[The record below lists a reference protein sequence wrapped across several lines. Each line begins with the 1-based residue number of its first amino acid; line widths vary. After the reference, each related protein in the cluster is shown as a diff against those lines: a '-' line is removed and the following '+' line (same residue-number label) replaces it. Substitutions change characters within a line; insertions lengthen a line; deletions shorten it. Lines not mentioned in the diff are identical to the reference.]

1 MSSIEETEGLLN
13 DAIDGTTRE
22 PEPAEPDTPEVEQTE
37 EAEPA
42 AETAAAEELILGKF
56 KTQEEFEKA
65 YQELERHM
73 ITTRKDFAPEPE
85 PEPEE
90 DPYNP
95 LQNFA
100 IGFDDADRQQIA
112 NSTMVNPEKT
122 LAWAMSAEISEWS
135 PNLKN
140 EVYQLWHSFDPIA
153 AQTYTAKIAVAQE
166 REQVEQLR
174 AEWAAEQSER
184 QAEQAVKNANIAFA
198 EIQKNLPDFDRYRA
212 RVHELFTAK
221 PLADDDARLSDPKAM
236 EDFVETLYSRARWEE
251 FKRQEAA
258 AQTPAPAAKAG
269 GKTRTQTRS
278 TATPAASIPEA
289 DADFL
294 NEVLAGQPDRD

>member
-13 DAIDGTTRE
+13 DAIDGVTRE
-22 PEPAEPDTPEVEQTE
+22 PEPETPETPEVEQ
-37 EAEPA
+37 AETPDEGEQPA
-42 AETAAAEELILGKF
+42 AEEAILGKF
-56 KTQEEFEKA
+56 KTQDDLVKA
-65 YQELERHM
+65 YQELERQF
-73 ITTRKDFAPEPE
+73 TQERQQQPAPE

-184 QAEQAVKNANIAFA
+184 QAEQAVKNANIAFS

-258 AQTPAPAAKAG
+258 AQTPAQPAKAG